1 MALGGI
7 DLSVVGGD
15 LGVEGDIVVEL
26 TLIAILE
33 SDLLLRE
40 GLIHLSLLSR
50 WLGRCGDR
58 LSSGDLDR
66 RLGVLVTEELLV
78 NSGGGL
84 VLVDRKRLVIGKV
97 VICGG
102 CSRDELES
110 GLSFFNWLLHDFLR
124 GHWSLDNFF
133 LRLRLDLAGC
143 LLLLL
148 LRKTSLVERIEI
160 FVFEV
165 RRGHFLEV
173 VIFLGE

>member
-15 LGVEGDIVVEL
+15 LGVEGDVVVEIM
-26 TLIAILE
+26 LIAILE

-50 WLGRCGDR
+50 WLGRRRDR

-66 RLGVLVTEELLV
+66 RLGVFVTEELLV
-78 NSGGGL
+78 DSCGGL
-84 VLVDRKRLVIGKV
+84 VLVDRERLVIGKV

-102 CSRDELES
+102 CSRDEFER
-110 GLSFFNWLLHDFLR
+110 GLSFFDWLLLDFLR
-124 GHWSLDNFF
+124 GDWSLDSLF
-133 LRLRLDLAGC
+133 LRLRLAGC

-148 LRKTSLVERIEI
+148 LRESSLVERIEI
-160 FVFEV
+160 FFFEV
-165 RRGHFLEV
+165 GRRYFFEV
-173 VIFLGE
+173 IILALGE